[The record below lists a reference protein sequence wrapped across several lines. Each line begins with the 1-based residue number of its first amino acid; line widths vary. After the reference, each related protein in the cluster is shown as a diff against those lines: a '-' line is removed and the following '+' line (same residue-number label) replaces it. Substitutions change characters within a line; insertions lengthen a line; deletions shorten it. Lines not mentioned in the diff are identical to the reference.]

1 MDKMYSYIICNSNRL
16 NLIFINPLNT
26 VGVSPAASFG
36 IKFKCRVC
44 SGF

>member
-26 VGVSPAASFG
+26 VGVPPQFLWD
-36 IKFKCRVC
+36 
-44 SGF
+44 